1 MIDKNQIQRLYDQSY
16 FSYSA
21 TYFGAVM
28 AFWLFKGITPD
39 TVINT
44 WFITFT
50 IFTSARFFLTWKFNN
65 SDHERNTDVWLI
77 IFLITS
83 AISGT
88 MWGLTGFIFIPKG
101 ALPFLESVLH
111 HGILLLFIATLI
123 AGSIITYSAS
133 KIVYLSF
140 SVPAIIPQCLMLVAQ
155 GDKYHSFLGG
165 IVLIY
170 AFIMFVI
177 SVYINRVFSEYD
189 KIDVRNKFLKSVI
202 EKHGIKVEE

>member
-1 MIDKNQIQRLYDQSY
+1 MINKSTIQRLYDQSY
-16 FSYSA
+16 FSYAA
-21 TYFGAVM
+21 TFFGAVM
-28 AFWLFKGITPD
+28 AYWLFKGITPD
-39 TVINT
+39 AVLNT

-65 SDHERNTDVWLI
+65 SEHEKNTDVWMI
-77 IFLITS
+77 MFLTAS
-83 AISGT
+83 VISGT

-101 ALPFLESVLH
+101 ALPLLESVLH

-177 SVYINRVFSEYD
+177 SLYINRVFSEYD
-189 KIDVRNKFLKSVI
+189 EVNVRNRFLKSVI
-202 EKHGIKVEE
+202 EKHGIKIEE

>member
-1 MIDKNQIQRLYDQSY
+1 MINKSQIQRLYDQSY
-16 FSYSA
+16 FSYTA
-21 TYFGAVM
+21 TFFGAVM
-28 AFWLFKGITPD
+28 AFWLFNGITPD
-39 TVINT
+39 AILNT
-44 WFITFT
+44 WFIIFA
-50 IFTSARFFLTWKFNN
+50 IFTSARFILTWKFNN
-65 SDHERNTDVWLI
+65 RDEKKNIDIWMI

-83 AISGT
+83 VISGT

-101 ALPFLESVLH
+101 ALPMLESILH

-133 KIVYLSF
+133 KTVYLSF

-189 KIDVRNKFLKSVI
+189 KVDVQNKYLKRVLARHDIKI
-202 EKHGIKVEE
+202 EE